1 MLFYF
6 RLPARSSWELC
17 SSGLS
22 PIGCPETSVR
32 IYHYLRYK
40 PQQRSSRARLFSTAF
55 TSVLLLSLFW
65 LISIQSKFCHPSSC
79 RFNFRLYSHLRLGLP
94 SGLFHSNLSI
104 KTLYELCSPLYLQY
118 AHQRIIVWFHHTNN
132 ILTLRRLM
140 SYIYGAPILDVS
152 RSHTTTQHSR

>member
-1 MLFYF
+1 VLFYF

-17 SSGLS
+17 SSGLL

-40 PQQRSSRARLFSTAF
+40 SQQRSSQARISSTAF

-65 LISIQSKFCHPSSC
+65 LISNQSTFCHPSSC
-79 RFNFRLYSHLRLGLP
+79 RFNFRLSSHLRLGLP

-104 KTLYELCSPLYLQY
+104 KTLYEPCSPLYVPY
-118 AHQRIIVWFHHTNN
+118 AHQLIIVWFHHTNN
-132 ILTLRRLM
+132 ILNIIFF
-140 SYIYGAPILDVS
+140 SYKCRKKTRYKS
-152 RSHTTTQHSR
+152 ESE